1 MALFN
6 FYNFDKPGPGINP
19 GEPRKTGIRRV
30 LELLELSGGNLFKG
44 GLLSFLTFLPWYVG
58 TLLSIRTHALA
69 FMFLAGILGGMIAA
83 PQVVGIADTA
93 LRAMRDEPGLWW
105 MTYKAAWKRN
115 WKASLLPGA
124 IAGCL
129 VSALVFSLAHLDYS
143 SVSLWTLV
151 LYLLSAWFLFGM
163 ITYVIPQ
170 IALFDMSLK
179 GILVNSVMLQ
189 LRYPKRTFG
198 AVLIQILYWGA
209 FVLFYPISPI
219 VLPITGLWLPLFLGL
234 CAVYNA
240 IEEAFDLE
248 RIVKE
253 AQENKKNET
262 QIAT

>member
-1 MALFN
+1 
-6 FYNFDKPGPGINP
+6 
-19 GEPRKTGIRRV
+19 
-30 LELLELSGGNLFKG
+30 
-44 GLLSFLTFLPWYVG
+44 
-58 TLLSIRTHALA
+58 
-69 FMFLAGILGGMIAA
+69 
-83 PQVVGIADTA
+83 
-93 LRAMRDEPGLWW
+93 

-262 QIAT
+262 QIDT